1 MKAVIQRVANA
12 QVTVDGETVGKIDK
26 GLLVFLGIGS
36 DDNQADADYLI
47 RKIINLRIFND
58 TDSKMNLSIKDIDGD
73 ILIISQFTLF
83 ADTKKGNR
91 PSYIQAAQP
100 IIAKNLYEKFLHDF
114 EKEFDKKI
122 QAGIFGADMKV
133 ELLNDGPVTILI
145 DSKN

>member
-12 QVTVDGETVGKIDK
+12 QVTVDEKIVGKIEK
-26 GLLVFLGIGS
+26 GLLILLGIGKDDS
-36 DDNQADADYLI
+36 DEDIDYLV
-47 RKIINLRIFND
+47 RKIIHLRIFND

-73 ILIISQFTLF
+73 VLIISQFTLF

-122 QAGIFGADMKV
+122 QEGIFGADMKV
-133 ELLNDGPVTILI
+133 KLLNDGPVTIII